1 MLQDLN
7 ETNEVWIIISWLIFT
22 ILSGSDKEILLI
34 SLIGKIRVEDEP
46 GSTWLRLW
54 YPNLRNFVKGDI
66 VHTIIPVVCIA
77 VFLILTKLTCF
88 LLVMCVSSLLQLP
101 CPAQRFTCSF
111 NYNVPVPA
119 NFCFASVFTLVPSRF
134 SNICRYSSSILLLET
149 WLFKTNI
156 RYLRSHF

>member
-1 MLQDLN
+1 MVAFLFVPSKLGIFRYSLCF
-7 ETNEVWIIISWLIFT
+7 VLSSLVLSSLSIS
-22 ILSGSDKEILLI
+22 LSGLVLFS
-34 SLIGKIRVEDEP
+34 SFNGQV
-46 GSTWLRLW
+46 
-54 YPNLRNFVKGDI
+54 
-66 VHTIIPVVCIA
+66 PVVCITL
-77 VFLILTKLTCF
+77 FLILKKLTCF

-149 WLFKTNI
+149 
-156 RYLRSHF
+156 